1 MCTIAIYTHFLEH
14 LYTEAVPVIL
24 NITDRMN
31 RLKQFA
37 SRRQTINHSLLIN
50 TVNIKTSK

>member
-1 MCTIAIYTHFLEH
+1 MCTITIYTHFLEH
-14 LYTEAVPVIL
+14 LYTETVPAIL
-24 NITDRMN
+24 NITARMN

-37 SRRQTINHSLLIN
+37 SKRQTINHSLLIN